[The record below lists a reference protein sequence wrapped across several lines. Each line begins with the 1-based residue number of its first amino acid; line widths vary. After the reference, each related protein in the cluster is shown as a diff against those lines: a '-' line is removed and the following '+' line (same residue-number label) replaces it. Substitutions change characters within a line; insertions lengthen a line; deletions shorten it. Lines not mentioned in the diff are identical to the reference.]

1 MTGLLADIG
10 KKLGEKWVA
19 LLVLPGLL
27 YGGTV
32 VVAYVLGWK
41 HAVDIPR
48 LASTINAW
56 SDGAVVR
63 SAGGAI
69 LIIAAVLLASTGAAL
84 AAEALGTAIAR
95 CWLAEHWTRWP
106 GPVRALARWLVRAR
120 ASRWDQALADYRA
133 ALNKVGRSQALA
145 EAGVAPDEPYDL
157 AELYYPVAR
166 VARERPVRPTWVG
179 DRVNAVAVALHRR
192 YGLDL
197 PTVWPALSL
206 TIPNDAKAAIEAA
219 SQAYLRAAI
228 LAGWTPLY
236 VAVGIAWW
244 PGLAIAGVI
253 AVTAVYRARIAVEDY
268 SLLIE
273 AVVVLH
279 TPGLLWT
286 VGIAHTGTLDR
297 RAGDALTCY
306 LQGNPRDANA

>member
-1 MTGLLADIG
+1 VTGLLGDIG

-27 YGGTV
+27 YGGAV

-41 HAVDIPR
+41 HAMDIPR

-56 SDGAVVR
+56 SASAAVR

-69 LIIAAVLLASTGAAL
+69 LIIAAVLLASTGVAL

-95 CWLAEHWTRWP
+95 CWLAEHWTHWP
-106 GPVRALARWLVRAR
+106 APIRALARRVVRAR
-120 ASRWDQALADYRA
+120 ASRWDQAVADYQEAR
-133 ALNKVGRSQALA
+133 NKVGRSQALA
-145 EAGVAPDEPYDL
+145 EAGLAPEEPYDM

-166 VARERPVRPTWVG
+166 VARERPTRPTWVG

-192 YGLDL
+192 YSLDL

-206 TIPNDAKAAIEAA
+206 TIPGEASTAIDAARRAYRHAATLAA
-219 SQAYLRAAI
+219 WSL
-228 LAGWTPLY
+228 LY

-244 PGLAIAGVI
+244 PGLAIAGIV
-253 AVTAVYRARIAVEDY
+253 AVTAAYRARIAVEDY
-268 SLLIE
+268 SLLVE
-273 AVVVLH
+273 AAVVLH
-279 TPGLLWT
+279 TPGLLRT
-286 VGIAHTGTLDR
+286 VGIAHTGALDR
-297 RAGDALTCY
+297 RAGNALTCY
-306 LQGNPRDANA
+306 LQGDPRDA